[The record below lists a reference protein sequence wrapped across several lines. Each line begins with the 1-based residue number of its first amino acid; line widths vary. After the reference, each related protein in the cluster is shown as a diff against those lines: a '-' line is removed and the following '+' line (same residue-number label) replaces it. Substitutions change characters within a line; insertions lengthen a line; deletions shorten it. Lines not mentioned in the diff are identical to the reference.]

1 MSSIT
6 LSFKT
11 DNAAFRFADDLDKAA
26 VLEFMRKAMQRLNDR
41 DIAPGDT
48 TEFLLRDMN
57 GNQVGSLIVEEDMP

>member
-11 DNAAFRFADDLDKAA
+11 DNAAFRFDDDLDKAA

-41 DIAPGDT
+41 DIAPGET

-57 GNQVGSLIVEEDMP
+57 GNQVGSLIVEED